1 MTYSL
6 KFKPK
11 ALKEWNKLN
20 STIKKEFAKKLETI
34 LENPHISHN
43 KLSGFNSS
51 QSSCF
56 GMHTLSYKLQSAL
69 QSWSFVTRLRSLPII
84 NEENK
89 DIFIKILKYRFDE
102 LEKDAQKKRIEK
114 VLKSIGAK

>member
-69 QSWSFVTRLRSLPII
+69 QSWSFVKRLSLFWI
-84 NEENK
+84 
-89 DIFIKILKYRFDE
+89 
-102 LEKDAQKKRIEK
+102 
-114 VLKSIGAK
+114 LKSIFYKIYFYLYLPLG